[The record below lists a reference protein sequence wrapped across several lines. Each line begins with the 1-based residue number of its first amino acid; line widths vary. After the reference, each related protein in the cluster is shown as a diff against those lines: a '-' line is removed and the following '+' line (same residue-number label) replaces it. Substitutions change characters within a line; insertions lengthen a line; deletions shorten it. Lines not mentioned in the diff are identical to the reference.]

1 MEDMRR
7 SHAISSPTYLTHP
20 SRRCP
25 LCLLQDAR
33 SKMLEVLD
41 KAMRA
46 QADER
51 SKKMERLQEK
61 YEAASKKR
69 AADLA
74 KQQKELPAPAFVA
87 VKVG

>member
-1 MEDMRR
+1 
-7 SHAISSPTYLTHP
+7 
-20 SRRCP
+20 
-25 LCLLQDAR
+25 
-33 SKMLEVLD
+33 MLEVLD